1 MRRCQ
6 ADLRKPSFLCA
17 SARVEAGDEEV
28 ELEELGRYGE
38 VSCWR
43 LERTDGRDR
52 RTNGQTDGR
61 TDAGSEQGGEE
72 ALTYSSQHS

>member
-1 MRRCQ
+1 MRTT
-6 ADLRKPSFLCA
+6 SW
-17 SARVEAGDEEV
+17 SWDE
-28 ELEELGRYGE
+28 YGE

-43 LERTDGRDR
+43 LERTDGRID
-52 RTNGQTDGR
+52 GQTDGR